1 MTDADR
7 APDTEAAGNYQ
18 LQARKFLAE
27 SREYLAAGKLH
38 KASAKGWDAAANMAQ
53 AVAAAQGW
61 EYDKHRG
68 FSVVVNR
75 ASAMTGNDHLRDLRA
90 IANDLRDYYYVRKRH
105 LDAVVIGKDLE
116 SVAEL
121 LEILA
126 PLIGGGE

>member
-1 MTDADR
+1 MADVDN
-7 APDTEAAGNYQ
+7 APDTEAVRDYE
-18 LQARKFLAE
+18 LLARKFLAE
-27 SREYLAAGKLH
+27 SREYLAVGKLH

-61 EYDKHRG
+61 EYEKHRG

-75 ASAMTGNDHLRDLRA
+75 ASVVTGNDHLHNLRA

>member
-1 MTDADR
+1 MTDADY
-7 APDTEAAGNYQ
+7 APDAEAAGNYEV
-18 LQARKFLAE
+18 QARQFLAE

-38 KASAKGWDAAANMAQ
+38 KASAKGWDAAGNMAK

-75 ASAMTGNDHLRDLRA
+75 ACVVTGNDHLYNLRA
-90 IANDLRDYYYVRKRH
+90 IANDLHRYYYVRKRH
-105 LDAVVIGKDLE
+105 LDAVVIGNDLE

-126 PLIGGGE
+126 PLTRGD

>member
-1 MTDADR
+1 MADADR
-7 APDTEAAGNYQ
+7 APDPEAAGNYE
-18 LQARKFLAE
+18 LQSRKFLAE

-53 AVAAAQGW
+53 AVAAARGW
-61 EYDKHRG
+61 EYEKHRG

-75 ASAMTGNDHLRDLRA
+75 ASAMTGNDHLHNLRA
-90 IANDLRDYYYVRKRH
+90 IANELRDYYYVRKRH

-126 PLIGGGE
+126 PLTGRQ

>member
-1 MTDADR
+1 MADSDR

-18 LQARKFLAE
+18 LQPRKFLAE

-38 KASAKGWDAAANMAQ
+38 KASAKGWDTAANMAQ
-53 AVAAAQGW
+53 AVAAARGW
-61 EYDKHRG
+61 EYEKHRG

-75 ASAMTGNDHLRDLRA
+75 ASAMTGNDRLRDLRGR
-90 IANDLRDYYYVRKRH
+90 ANDLHGNYYERKRH
-105 LDAVVIGKDLE
+105 LDAESIGKDLD

-126 PLIGGGE
+126 PLTGNGE